1 MQESVPPRALLDL
14 SCLLFCQSCASMLHL
29 NVSLQRRNHHTVD
42 LYAPPNPNC
51 TPFAFQCF
59 LWGNCS
65 ALLYPFHFKNGV
77 PFPYLM
83 PVAPHSYFYK
93 ALGMASAGSVLIKS
107 MSSLSHPLPGSPD
120 TSYQLI
126 HCFGLSMKNLPKASG
141 TVWGSCRTLEERL
154 SLSKKVAGETA
165 LRFYSLGSLPV
176 LFRLPV
182 LPRSKQFKQHTHS
195 YHPLPCLPITTDFV
209 LSNHELKS
217 TIVTSGCCVR
227 SLING

>member
-1 MQESVPPRALLDL
+1 MEGDLKKIFYLRTILVLQLRKDNRPVFISQVQRSRVGCGESQSLRFWWKETAFARICTSSCPSGL

-29 NVSLQRRNHHTVD
+29 NVSLQRCNHHTVD

-77 PFPYLM
+77 LFPYLM

-126 HCFGLSMKNLPKASG
+126 HCFRLSMKNLPKASG
-141 TVWGSCRTLEERL
+141 TVWGSCRTLRKNGLACRSRL
-154 SLSKKVAGETA
+154 
-165 LRFYSLGSLPV
+165 LGRQP
-176 LFRLPV
+176 
-182 LPRSKQFKQHTHS
+182 
-195 YHPLPCLPITTDFV
+195 
-209 LSNHELKS
+209 
-217 TIVTSGCCVR
+217 
-227 SLING
+227 